1 MPAHRA
7 RGRRRYWPDVA
18 GVGSV
23 LALACAY
30 LSPALKDGT
39 AFGSFDL
46 VIPLTSLGAR
56 TYRLPPFNRLNS
68 DAVSQMNVWN
78 GLDWRAIHAGQFP
91 LWNGLSLL
99 GLPHF
104 LNFESA
110 VLSLP
115 DLVSYAVPLRFA
127 FLVAVL
133 VKLVIAGT
141 GAYALARVVGL
152 RPLGASFAGVAF
164 MLSGAFANWLT
175 WPLSDVVAWLGWIA
189 AFAVLAYT
197 RPGQLRHVVGL
208 AVAVAFCGYG
218 GFPEANAFVAV
229 ALVVMAV
236 AFALWVPLWR
246 RWSVPAREA
255 ARSGPGALLA
265 LSPAGAPAAERVQ
278 PEGGSGAD
286 AVAGMGRV
294 VAGVVAGALLAMP
307 LWLPG
312 VQLLAIAHRTTEQ
325 HFAPL
330 PARSLSLLL
339 AQGYYGLPTGRNPFF
354 LTGWNYYESVSYV
367 GVVVVV
373 LALVALVRWWR
384 HPTVVA
390 LGVCC
395 LVVVVSAY
403 QFGSLHLLGALLGKV
418 APEVLWARFRSVLGL
433 PLGLLAGI
441 GLETVRG
448 PSRSRRAL
456 LAYAAGTALGA
467 AALVVLALH
476 RDLAAPLAA
485 SVRERS
491 LIWPFASIG
500 VLVLAG
506 LGYLAAGGRRGAP
519 RAARA
524 LPSLGLWC
532 TSAAFLLFAGVGIN
546 GYSHAYF
553 PSTPAIRELHH
564 VVGSAL
570 VGVDDTAPGTVQQ
583 FVPVGFYPEVNVAY
597 GIAEFTGHDPVLP
610 EEYFRAFAPTEAKG
624 GPGFFEP
631 DIASVAEARRD
642 GIAYILA
649 LPAAAPVPGARL
661 VAKIAG
667 DPLYAVP
674 GASRLSLLAAAGSSG
689 RFVAVSHPSSSE
701 WDAVTST
708 TGPARLVVRVSAVPG
723 WHATIDGHPARLAR
737 TDQVMWSLALPP
749 GRHRVRVWYLPD
761 RIADGAA
768 MAAAGALLLAA
779 LGGAGWW
786 RRRRRGSVAASTS
799 RTSVLAGP
807 RRSAAPPGIF
817 SLAPLLWP
825 APTEVPSSRSGRR

>member
-7 RGRRRYWPDVA
+7 RRRHRYWPDVA
-18 GVGSV
+18 GVGAV
-23 LALACAY
+23 VALACAY
-30 LSPALKDGT
+30 LSPALKDGPG
-39 AFGSFDL
+39 FGSFDL
-46 VIPLTSLGAR
+46 VLPLTSLGAG
-56 TYRLPPFNRLNS
+56 TYRLPAFNRVNS
-68 DAVSQMNVWN
+68 DSVSQMNVWN

-127 FLVAVL
+127 FLTAVL
-133 VKLVIAGT
+133 VKMVIAGT
-141 GAYALARVVGL
+141 GAYLLARVVGL
-152 RPLGASFAGVAF
+152 RPLGASFAGITF
-164 MLSGAFANWLT
+164 MLSGAFANWLA

-189 AFAVLAYT
+189 AFAILAYT
-197 RPGQLRHVVGL
+197 RPGQVRYVAGL

-218 GFPEANAFVAV
+218 GFPEANVFVAV

-236 AFALWVPLWR
+236 AVVLWAPLWR

-255 ARSGPGALLA
+255 PGSGPGAVLA
-265 LSPAGAPAAERVQ
+265 VSPAGTAATEGPQPANH
-278 PEGGSGAD
+278 PHAD
-286 AVAGMGRV
+286 VAAGIGRV
-294 VAGVVAGALLAMP
+294 FCGVVAGALLAMP
-307 LWLPG
+307 LWFPG
-312 VQLLAIAHRTTEQ
+312 VQILAISHRTAEQ
-325 HFAPL
+325 HFASL

-390 LGVCC
+390 LGACC
-395 LVVVVSAY
+395 LVVVLTAY

-433 PLGLLAGI
+433 PVGLLAGI
-441 GLETVRG
+441 GLETLRG
-448 PSRSRRAL
+448 PSRSRRVL
-456 LAYAAGTALGA
+456 LTYAAGTALAA
-467 AALVVLALH
+467 AALVALALH
-476 RDLAAPLAA
+476 GDLATPLET

-491 LIWPFASIG
+491 LIWPFASLA
-500 VLVLAG
+500 VLVVAG
-506 LGYLAAGGRRGAP
+506 LGYVATGGRQGAP
-519 RAARA
+519 RAVSA

-553 PSTPAIRELHH
+553 PSTPAIEELHH
-564 VVGSAL
+564 IVGSAL
-570 VGVDDTAPGTVQQ
+570 VGVDDNVPATVEQ

-610 EEYFRAFAPTEAKG
+610 QLYFRAFAPAEAKG

-631 DIASVAEARRD
+631 DITSVAKARRY
-642 GIAYILA
+642 GIGYILA
-649 LPAAAPVPGARL
+649 APAAAPVPGARL
-661 VAKIAG
+661 VARVAG

-674 GASRLSLLAAAGSSG
+674 GASRLSLVPATGSSG
-689 RFVAVSHPSSSE
+689 RLLEVRHPSSSE
-701 WDAVTST
+701 WDSVTST

-723 WHATIDGHPARLAR
+723 WHATIDGHPARLVR
-737 TDQVMWSLALPP
+737 TDEVMWSLALPP

-761 RIADGAA
+761 RIAEGVA
-768 MAAAGALLLAA
+768 MAAGGALLLAA

-786 RRRRRGSVAASTS
+786 RRRGRG
-799 RTSVLAGP
+799 AGSKRGP
-807 RRSAAPPGIF
+807 AKPGDPGRSAGGAGIF
-817 SLAPLLWP
+817 SLASLLAP
-825 APTEVPSSRSGRR
+825 AEGPSTKGGRR